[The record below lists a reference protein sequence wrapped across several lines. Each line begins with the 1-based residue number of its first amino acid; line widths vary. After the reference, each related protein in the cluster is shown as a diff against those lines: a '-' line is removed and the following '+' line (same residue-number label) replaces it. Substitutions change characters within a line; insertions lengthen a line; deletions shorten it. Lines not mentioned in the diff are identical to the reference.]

1 MRMEV
6 KRTSVMK
13 KEVYGAIDLKSI
25 SIKFEDK

>member
-13 KEVYGAIDLKSI
+13 KEVYGAINLK
-25 SIKFEDK
+25 SIKFEDN

>member
-1 MRMEV
+1 MRREV

-13 KEVYGAIDLKSI
+13 KEVYGAINLK

>member
-6 KRTSVMK
+6 KRASVMK
-13 KEVYGAIDLKSI
+13 KEVYGAINLK

>member
-1 MRMEV
+1 MWIEV

-13 KEVYGAIDLKSI
+13 KEVYGAINLK

>member
-13 KEVYGAIDLKSI
+13 KEVYGALNLK